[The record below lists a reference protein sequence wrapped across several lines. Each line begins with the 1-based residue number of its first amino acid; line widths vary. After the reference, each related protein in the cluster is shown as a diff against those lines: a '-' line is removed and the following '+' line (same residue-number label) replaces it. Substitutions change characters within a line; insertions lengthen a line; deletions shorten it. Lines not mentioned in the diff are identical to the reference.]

1 MNPGSGEHRLHK
13 ERATTWR
20 AAREWNRVESH
31 CLLDPGRNESLSEHR
46 AEKPKRYF
54 ILYVPRLSMPATF
67 IHEQS
72 SELCKARKHEKTWEL
87 ELGTWG
93 GNYKRS
99 REKSSRKEDI
109 VFLKGERGEGKR
121 ERDIKNQ
128 SLKHFLRYRANFV
141 GILIC
146 WLIMEQ
152 LPRIIFVSKKR

>member
-1 MNPGSGEHRLHK
+1 MNPGSGEHRLQK

-72 SELCKARKHEKTWEL
+72 SELCKARKHEKTWGL

-109 VFLKGERGEGKR
+109 VFLRDGGGGR
-121 ERDIKNQ
+121 EREREYKE
-128 SLKHFLRYRANFV
+128 S
-141 GILIC
+141 
-146 WLIMEQ
+146 
-152 LPRIIFVSKKR
+152 IIEAFSPISR

>member
-72 SELCKARKHEKTWEL
+72 SELCKARKHEKTWGL

-109 VFLKGERGEGKR
+109 VFLRDGGGGR
-121 ERDIKNQ
+121 EREREYKE
-128 SLKHFLRYRANFV
+128 S
-141 GILIC
+141 
-146 WLIMEQ
+146 
-152 LPRIIFVSKKR
+152 IIEAFSPISR